1 MFLVLKLEN
10 VCLYQAS
17 NIWMEKLTKECPYAE
32 ALKNKMTDME
42 MPALPENLFMNL

>member
-1 MFLVLKLEN
+1 MFVFF
-10 VCLYQAS
+10 QAS

-32 ALKNKMTDME
+32 ALRNKMNDME